1 MRHWHIVL
9 AIVLLLSPA
18 IISYL
23 HYAFFGVERSIKV
36 ESVTLPEK
44 YIEINITE
52 LNKYHYVKAAIETNR
67 TIKIP
72 KDDKTTDEF
81 IELLVEGNTSV
92 FKVGDKFYRLVVIY
106 D

>member
-1 MRHWHIVL
+1 MV
-9 AIVLLLSPA
+9 
-18 IISYL
+18 SYL
-23 HYAFFGVERSIKV
+23 NYVLFGVGRSIKV
-36 ESVTLPEK
+36 ERVTLPEK

-52 LNKYHYVKAAIETNR
+52 LNEYRYVKAAIETNR

-81 IELLVEGNTSV
+81 IDLLVRGNTSV
-92 FKVGDKFYRLVVIY
+92 FKVGDRFYRLVMIY